1 MGLLAELPNTAVKL
15 SGFAMVNPGWT
26 RGSIRPLILE
36 TISIFG
42 VDRCMFASNLPVD
55 GLNASYGDLFN
66 VYSEIVADFS
76 EAERSALFGGNAE
89 RVYRL

>member
-1 MGLLAELPNTAVKL
+1 MPWLSRGYRMTRNSSILL
-15 SGFAMVNPGWT
+15 F
-26 RGSIRPLILE
+26 
-36 TISIFG
+36 
-42 VDRCMFASNLPVD
+42 PVD
-55 GLNASYGDLFN
+55 GLNASYEDLFN

>member
-1 MGLLAELPNTAVKL
+1 
-15 SGFAMVNPGWT
+15 
-26 RGSIRPLILE
+26 
-36 TISIFG
+36 
-42 VDRCMFASNLPVD
+42 MFASNFPVD